1 MPKMSIPR
9 VPGTFG
15 KYWSG
20 GRKPSRDGRCRILAP
35 VTRRI
40 HVIGIGAGDPDY
52 VTAQAVAAL
61 NDTQVFF
68 AMDKTQNKGAVK
80 DELVAL
86 RRQICERFIREP
98 GYRFVELPDPERA
111 RAAPDSAA
119 YRQAVADW
127 HAARAQMWAEA
138 IEAELAPCGV
148 GAFLAWG
155 DPSLYDST
163 LRILDAVAT
172 RVDIDYD
179 VIPGITAIQALTA
192 RHRIPLND
200 VGEPVLVTTGRQL
213 RDNGLSGSA
222 VVMLD
227 GDCSFLGCP
236 PQTRIWWGA
245 YLGTPDEL
253 LVSGT
258 VGEVGDKIAE
268 QRAEARDRH
277 GWIMDTYLL
286 RPAD

>member
-1 MPKMSIPR
+1 MR
-9 VPGTFG
+9 T
-15 KYWSG
+15 
-20 GRKPSRDGRCRILAP
+20 
-35 VTRRI
+35 I

-52 VTAQAVAAL
+52 VTAQAISAL

-68 AMDKTQNKGAVK
+68 AMDKGQAKS
-80 DELVAL
+80 DLVQL
-86 RRQICERFIREP
+86 RRHICERFID
-98 GYRFVELPDPERA
+98 GSDYRFVELDDPRRA
-111 RAAPDSAA
+111 KADDGSG

-127 HAARAQMWAEA
+127 HEARAAVWAHA
-138 IEAELAPCGV
+138 IDTELADDGV

-163 LRILDAVAT
+163 LRILDLVSR

-200 VGEPVLVTTGRQL
+200 VGEPVLITTGRQL
-213 RDNGLSGSA
+213 RDNGLDGAA

-227 GDCSFLGCP
+227 GECSFQSCAP
-236 PQTRIWWGA
+236 DTRIWWGA

-253 LVSGT
+253 LASGT
-258 VGEVGDKIAE
+258 VGEVGE
-268 QRAEARDRH
+268 QITRMRAEARMKH
-277 GWIMDTYLL
+277 GWIMDIYLL
-286 RPAD
+286 RAASQ

>member
-1 MPKMSIPR
+1 
-9 VPGTFG
+9 
-15 KYWSG
+15 
-20 GRKPSRDGRCRILAP
+20 

-68 AMDKTQNKGAVK
+68 AMDKGSEK
-80 DELVAL
+80 DDLVAL
-86 RRQICERFIREP
+86 RRQICERFISEP
-98 GYRFVELPDPERA
+98 GYRFVELPDPPRT
-111 RAAPDSAA
+111 RAAADSPA
-119 YRQAVADW
+119 YRKAVADW
-127 HAARAQMWAEA
+127 HAARAAVWATA
-138 IEAELAPCGV
+138 IESELTPGGV

-163 LRILDAVAT
+163 LRILDTVAT

-200 VGEPVLVTTGRQL
+200 VGEPVLLTTGRQL
-213 RDNGLSGSA
+213 RDNGLAGSA

-227 GDCSFLGCP
+227 GDCSFQACP
-236 PQTRIWWGA
+236 PGTRIWWGA

-253 LVSGT
+253 LRAGT
-258 VGEVGDKIAE
+258 VGEVGTEIAHL
-268 QRAEARDRH
+268 RAEARARH

-286 RPAD
+286 RSAD

>member
-1 MPKMSIPR
+1 
-9 VPGTFG
+9 
-15 KYWSG
+15 
-20 GRKPSRDGRCRILAP
+20 

-52 VTAQAVAAL
+52 VTAQAVEAL

-68 AMDKTQNKGAVK
+68 AMDKGSQK
-80 DELVAL
+80 DDLVAL
-86 RRQICERFIREP
+86 RRLICERFIREP
-98 GYRFVELPDPERA
+98 GYRFVALADPPRA
-111 RAAPDSAA
+111 KDGD

-127 HAARAQMWAEA
+127 HAARARVWADA
-138 IEAELAPCGV
+138 IEAELADGAT

-163 LRILDAVAT
+163 LRILETVASH
-172 RVDIDYD
+172 VAIEYD

-200 VGEPVLVTTGRQL
+200 IGEPVLITTGRQL
-213 RDNGLSGSA
+213 RDNGFSGSA

-227 GDCSFLGCP
+227 AECSFLSCP
-236 PQTRIWWGA
+236 PATRIWWGA

-253 LVSGT
+253 LYSGT
-258 VGEVGDKIAE
+258 VGQVG
-268 QRAEARDRH
+268 QRIAEARADARAAH

-286 RPAD
+286 RWAD

>member
-1 MPKMSIPR
+1 MPHTR
-9 VPGTFG
+9 TV
-15 KYWSG
+15 
-20 GRKPSRDGRCRILAP
+20 R
-35 VTRRI
+35 RRI

-68 AMDKTQNKGAVK
+68 AMDKGSEKS
-80 DELVAL
+80 DLVAL
-86 RRQICERFIREP
+86 RRLICERFIREP
-98 GYRFVELPDPERA
+98 GYRFVELPDPPRA
-111 RAAPDSAA
+111 KDGD

-127 HAARAQMWAEA
+127 HAARAVAWASA
-138 IEAELAPCGV
+138 ISAELEDGAT

-163 LRILDAVAT
+163 LRILDLVAT

-213 RDNGLSGSA
+213 RDNGLSGTA

-227 GDCSFLGCP
+227 GDCSF
-236 PQTRIWWGA
+236 QA
-245 YLGTPDEL
+245 
-253 LVSGT
+253 
-258 VGEVGDKIAE
+258 
-268 QRAEARDRH
+268 
-277 GWIMDTYLL
+277 
-286 RPAD
+286 

>member
-1 MPKMSIPR
+1 
-9 VPGTFG
+9 
-15 KYWSG
+15 
-20 GRKPSRDGRCRILAP
+20 

-52 VTAQAVAAL
+52 VTAQAVDAL

-68 AMDKTQNKGAVK
+68 AMDKGEAK

-86 RRQICERFIREP
+86 RRLICERFISEP
-98 GYRFVELPDPERA
+98 GYRFVELPDPQRA
-111 RAAPDSAA
+111 KDGE
-119 YRQAVADW
+119 YKQAVAEW
-127 HAARAQMWAEA
+127 HAQRARMWADA
-138 IEAELAPCGV
+138 IEAELAPGGV

-163 LRILDAVAT
+163 LRILDIVAAH
-172 RVDIDYD
+172 VDIDYD

-200 VGEPVLVTTGRQL
+200 IGEPVLITTGRQL
-213 RDNGLSGSA
+213 RANGLTGAA

-227 GDCSFLGCP
+227 GDCSFLGCAP
-236 PQTRIWWGA
+236 ATRIWWGA
-245 YLGTPDEL
+245 YLGTADEL
-253 LVSGT
+253 LVAGT

-268 QRAEARDRH
+268 LRAEARARH

-286 RPAD
+286 RSAD

>member
-1 MPKMSIPR
+1 
-9 VPGTFG
+9 
-15 KYWSG
+15 
-20 GRKPSRDGRCRILAP
+20 
-35 VTRRI
+35 
-40 HVIGIGAGDPDY
+40 VIGIGAGDPDY

-68 AMDKTQNKGAVK
+68 AMNKGAAK
-80 DELVAL
+80 DDLVAL
-86 RRQICERFIREP
+86 RRRICERFIREP
-98 GYRFVELPDPERA
+98 GYRFVELPDPPRA
-111 RAAPDSAA
+111 TDGD

-127 HAARAQMWAEA
+127 HAARAAMWAEA
-138 IEAELAPCGV
+138 IRNELEPGGV

-163 LRILDAVAT
+163 LRILDAVAA
-172 RVDIDYD
+172 RAEIDYD

-227 GDCSFLGCP
+227 ADCSFRSCP

-258 VGEVGDKIAE
+258 VGEVGGKIAE
-268 QRAEARDRH
+268 LRAEARARH

-286 RPAD
+286 RPAG

>member
-1 MPKMSIPR
+1 
-9 VPGTFG
+9 
-15 KYWSG
+15 
-20 GRKPSRDGRCRILAP
+20 

-52 VTAQAVAAL
+52 LTAQAVEAL

-68 AMDKTQNKGAVK
+68 AMDKGSNKG
-80 DELVAL
+80 DLVAL

-98 GYRFVELPDPERA
+98 GYRFVELPDPPRA
-111 RAAPDSAA
+111 KDGD

-127 HAARAQMWAEA
+127 HAARAQVWADA
-138 IEAELAPCGV
+138 IRNELEPGGI

-163 LRILDAVAT
+163 LRILDTVAT
-172 RVDIDYD
+172 HVDIDYD

-213 RDNGLSGSA
+213 RDTGLSGSA

-227 GDCSFLGCP
+227 GDCSFLQCP
-236 PQTRIWWGA
+236 PETRIWWGA

-258 VGEVGDKIAE
+258 IGDVGAGIAE
-268 QRAEARDRH
+268 LRADARARH

-286 RPAD
+286 RSAD